1 MFKNYIKIAWRSLN
15 KRKGFALINIV
26 GLALGIWCSFMIV
39 LWVTDEFKQD
49 DFHEEGTRIYQL
61 LQNNIG
67 QNGELQTME
76 NTAYPIGDVLM
87 NQFPEIEEM
96 TRIAGPHQW
105 ELNISGELA
114 QAEIAATDP
123 SFFNIFSFSLK
134 EGNSESCLLD
144 LNSIVISQELAD
156 NYFPEGNVM
165 GKTLDLI
172 VDENKVAFKISGIF
186 AKIPKHSSLQFD
198 AVIPIDNYLP
208 FNTHYDNWANSWL
221 TTYVLLEE
229 GVLMGGVNQKI
240 SDLPKK
246 MADAD
251 WFKLFLQPFQ
261 DRYLYS
267 KFENGAVTG
276 GRIDYVKL
284 FLIIAG
290 FTLLI
295 ACFNFINLTTAW
307 SARRS
312 KEVGIKKVMGANKR
326 SLIAQFFMESVI
338 LVLISVGLAVVLAKI
353 SMPMFN
359 EIAQKDITIDFFDPY
374 LYLTLIALVSIT
386 ALFSGIYPALFL
398 SSLNPIKALKGKI
411 KGNVGQVVLRKGL
424 VITQFFLCMVM
435 VVGTIVVYLQLR
447 FIQNKNLGLD
457 RENVIYVPMDT
468 ETYKRAK
475 SFRAELAKYPSIKN
489 VSSSNAQFID
499 NMGRTGDPVW
509 EGKNPETSPGFAI
522 IDVDYDFLEMMGISL
537 IKGRYFSSGYS
548 MDSLNY
554 VINEAA
560 AKVMDLEDPIGK
572 SLSFWGDD
580 GGKIIG
586 VAKDFHFASLY
597 STIDPMIIRCRPSGT
612 EFFYVK
618 AEANKTKEAIAGLE
632 QVHQQFS
639 SLPFN
644 YHFLNETLKK
654 VYDAEQKVEKLGGI
668 FAVLAIFISCLGL
681 FGLAAF
687 TVNQRTKEVAMRKVL
702 GASVTGLFNMMSKDF
717 IKLILIALLA
727 ALPISWYVM
736 NNWIQGFAF
745 HINMSWWVFALS
757 GLIVLLIALFTISYH
772 TLKAAKTNPVKSLR
786 TE

>member
-1 MFKNYIKIAWRSLN
+1 MFKNHLKIALRNLN
-15 KRKGFALINIV
+15 KRKGFALINII
-26 GLALGIWCSFMIV
+26 GLALGVWCSFMIT
-39 LWVTDEFKQD
+39 LWVIDEFKQD
-49 DFHEEGTRIYQL
+49 AFHEKGSRIYQL
-61 LQNNIG
+61 LQNNTG
-67 QNGELQTME
+67 QNGDLQTME
-76 NTAYPIGDVLM
+76 NTAYPIGDALVD
-87 NQFPEIEEM
+87 QFPEIEEI
-96 TRIAGPHQW
+96 TRLAGPHQW
-105 ELNISGELA
+105 ELDISGELV

-123 SFFNIFSFSLK
+123 SFFNIFSFPLK

-144 LNSIVISQELAD
+144 LSSIIISQELAD

-172 VDENKVAFKISGIF
+172 VDENKVTFKITGVF
-186 AKIPKHSSLQFD
+186 DKIQEHSSLQFN

-208 FNTHYDNWANSWL
+208 FNTHYDNWGNSWL

-229 GVLMGGVNQKI
+229 GATMGGVNQKI

-246 MADAD
+246 MADTD
-251 WFKLFLQPFQ
+251 WFKLFIQPFQ

-267 KFENGAVTG
+267 KFENGAVIG

-284 FLIIAG
+284 FLIIAA

-326 SLIAQFFMESVI
+326 SLTAQFFMESVI
-338 LVLISVGLAVVLAKI
+338 LVIISVGLSVVLAKI

-359 EIAQKDITIDFFDPY
+359 EIAQKNIAIDFFDPF
-374 LYLTLIALVSIT
+374 LYLTLIALVLIT
-386 ALFSGIYPALFL
+386 ALFSGIYPAFFL
-398 SSLNPIKALKGKI
+398 SSLNPIRALKGKI

-457 RENVIYVPMDT
+457 KENVIYVPMDT
-468 ETYKRAK
+468 ETYKHAK

-489 VSSSNAQFID
+489 VSTSNAEFID
-499 NMGRTGDPVW
+499 NMGRTGDPIW
-509 EGKNPETSPGFAI
+509 EGKNPESSPGFAI

-537 IKGRYFSSGYS
+537 TKGRYFSPDFS

-554 VINEAA
+554 IINEAA
-560 AKVMDLEDPIGK
+560 AKVMELENPLGK
-572 SLSFWGDD
+572 SLSFWGED

-586 VAKDFHFASLY
+586 VAKDFHFASLHN
-597 STIDPMIIRCRPSGT
+597 TIDPMIIRCRPSET
-612 EFFYVK
+612 ELFYVK
-618 AEANKTKEAIAGLE
+618 AGANKTKEVIASLE
-632 QVHQQFS
+632 QVHEQFS
-639 SLPFN
+639 SLPFS
-644 YHFLNETLKK
+644 YHFLNDTLEK

-687 TVNQRTKEVAMRKVL
+687 TVNQRTKEIAMRKVL
-702 GASVTGLFNMMSKDF
+702 GASVSGLFNMMSKD
-717 IKLILIALLA
+717 IVKLILIALLI
-727 ALPISWYVM
+727 ALPISWYLM

-745 HINMSWWVFALS
+745 HIDISWWMFALS
-757 GLIVLLIALFTISYH
+757 GLIVLLIALFTVSYH
-772 TLKAAKTNPVKSLR
+772 TIKAARTNPIKSLR